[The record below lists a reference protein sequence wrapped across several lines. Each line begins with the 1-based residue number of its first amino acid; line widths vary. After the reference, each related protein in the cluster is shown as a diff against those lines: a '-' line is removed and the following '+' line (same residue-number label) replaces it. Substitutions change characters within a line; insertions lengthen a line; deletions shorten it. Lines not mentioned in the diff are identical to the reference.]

1 MRFLQQVGPCLGGF
15 VTNTSPHGCHA
26 GYGPPSNGTHFLT
39 PTQSSGRPPELFLY
53 LQPSWWVIGGSLVLS
68 KISAAYALTKMTL
81 VI

>member
-15 VTNTSPHGCHA
+15 VTDSSPNECHA

-53 LQPSWWVIGGSLVLS
+53 LEPLWSPMDLSW
-68 KISAAYALTKMTL
+68 ALAGM
-81 VI
+81 